1 MVARKLTRLGF
12 CFGVGG
18 LLAIAT
24 PWVDVISVTIP
35 IGAIMIGAGIVFVFL
50 AFEAQTWGMGMT
62 PLLLALVGF
71 VSGGCLLIWPQMGP
85 VPLTALL
92 ATYFLLGGV
101 LTLAFSRD
109 LRPAAGCGRLLSS
122 GLISLLLAASIWY
135 QLPLSGR
142 LAVGSLVGV
151 DLLTMGF
158 ALGCLEGFS
167 GSEPTASIDDR
178 DMAI

>member
-1 MVARKLTRLGF
+1 
-12 CFGVGG
+12 
-18 LLAIAT
+18 
-24 PWVDVISVTIP
+24 
-35 IGAIMIGAGIVFVFL
+35 
-50 AFEAQTWGMGMT
+50 MT

-71 VSGGCLLIWPQMGP
+71 VSGGCLLLWPQMAP

-109 LRPAAGCGRLLSS
+109 LRPASGWVRLLSS
-122 GLISLLLAASIWY
+122 GLASLLLAASIWY

-151 DLLTMGF
+151 NLLTMGL
-158 ALGCLEGFS
+158 ALGGLEGFS
-167 GSEPTASIDDR
+167 GSEPMGSIDDR